1 MEPQPAEDKYI
12 AEEQGDGTPV
22 CIRCF
27 RPVHPLNHY
36 CPHCGEAVGQFTQY
50 IPFLNLRWQ
59 VSVWVRMWQQVWSR
73 NVSVLGRLFRLFMII
88 WQFPIV
94 LLVGL
99 PFKII
104 EKVKKKSR
112 PHDIESGRRQNP
124 GSSFN

>member
-1 MEPQPAEDKYI
+1 MEPQPAEDRDI
-12 AEEQGDGTPV
+12 TEEDGVGTPV

-27 RPVHPLNHY
+27 RPVHPLHHY

-59 VSVWVRMWQQVWSR
+59 VSVWSRMWRQLWSR
-73 NVSVLGRLFRLFMII
+73 NVSFLGRLFRLFVII
-88 WQFPIV
+88 WQFPII

-104 EKVKKKSR
+104 EKVKKKRHR
-112 PHDIESGRRQNP
+112 PDSVPRSGDSAEFQ
-124 GSSFN
+124 SK